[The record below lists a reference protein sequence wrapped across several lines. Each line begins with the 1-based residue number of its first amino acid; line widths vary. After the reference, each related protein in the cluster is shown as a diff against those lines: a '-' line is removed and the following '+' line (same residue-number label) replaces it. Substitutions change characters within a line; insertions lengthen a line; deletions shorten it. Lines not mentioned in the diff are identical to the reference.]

1 MDADTICACATAW
14 GHAALAVVRVS
25 GPEARAAAERV
36 VGSVGGPRVASHRR
50 FRDLDGAFDDGV
62 VTWFPGPRSYTG
74 EDVVE
79 LSGHGNPLLVER
91 LLRALGVRLA
101 RPGEFTRR
109 AFLHGRLDLT
119 RAEAVIATIE
129 ATSRRGLDLARAGMD
144 GRVAE
149 EVASI
154 RATLTDLAAE
164 LEAILDYPGEDLL
177 FEADALLAARL
188 RAEAARAAAAAGS
201 IRAGRVAVEGARV
214 VLSGPVNAGKSSLFN
229 ALLGRERAIV
239 SAVPGTTRDAVEAPM
254 QLESMRIVLVDTAG
268 ERETDDSVEVIGLA
282 HAAAERAAADL
293 VLRCVPP
300 GSASPEPEAGELIV
314 CTMTDIE
321 DRAAGAGQGGAASAS
336 LHVSARTGAGLS
348 DLRAALARALGGEA
362 PGNAGLILTST
373 RQAEAF
379 GQVAARAEEA
389 AAALSSDGPAVAVEL
404 VYAALESLSEL
415 DGSAVR
421 EAVLDRL
428 FARFCIGK

>member
-1 MDADTICACATAW
+1 MNDADTICACATAW

-36 VGSVGGPRVASHRR
+36 AGRCGAPRVASYRR
-50 FRDLDGAFDDGV
+50 FRDRDGTFDDGV

-109 AFLHGRLDLT
+109 AFLNGRLDLT

-149 EVASI
+149 EVASL
-154 RATLTDLAAE
+154 RAALTDLAAE

-177 FEADALLAARL
+177 FEADGTIAGRM
-188 RAEAARAAAAAGS
+188 RAQAARAAAAAGS
-201 IRAGRVAVEGARV
+201 VRAGRVAVEGARV

-239 SAVPGTTRDAVEAPM
+239 SAAPGTTRDAVEAPL

-268 ERETDDSVEVIGLA
+268 ERETEDVVEATGVA

-300 GSASPEPEAGELIV
+300 GAEAPGQEAGALV
-314 CTMTDIE
+314 VRTMAD
-321 DRAAGAGQGGAASAS
+321 
-336 LHVSARTGAGLS
+336 VSPPNVVETSGVAVSSRTGAGLPE
-348 DLRAALARALGGEA
+348 LRAAIVAALGGET
-362 PGNAGLILTST
+362 PGNSSLILTSA
-373 RQAEAF
+373 RQAASF
-379 GQVAARAEEA
+379 AQVAVQVEEA
-389 AAALSSDGPAVAVEL
+389 ASALGTAGPAVSVEL
-404 VYAALESLSEL
+404 LYAALESLSEV

-428 FARFCIGK
+428 FARFCVGK

>member
-14 GHAALAVVRVS
+14 GHAAVAVVRVS

-36 VGSVGGPRVASHRR
+36 VGALGAPRVASYRR
-50 FRDLDGAFDDGV
+50 FCDRDGIFDDGV
-62 VTWFPGPRSYTG
+62 VTCFPGPRSYTG

-79 LSGHGNPLLVER
+79 LCGHGNPLLVER

-129 ATSRRGLDLARAGMD
+129 ATSRRGLELARAGMD

-149 EVASI
+149 EVASL
-154 RATLTDLAAE
+154 RSGLTDLAAE

-177 FEADALLAARL
+177 FEADAAI
-188 RAEAARAAAAAGS
+188 AERMREASARAADAAGTV
-201 IRAGRVAVEGARV
+201 RAGRVAVEGARV

-239 SAVPGTTRDAVEAPM
+239 SAVPGTTRDAVEAPL
-254 QLESMRIVLVDTAG
+254 QLDSMRIVLVDTAG
-268 ERETDDSVEVIGLA
+268 ERETDDVIEATGVA
-282 HAAAERAAADL
+282 HARAERAAADL

-300 GSASPEPEAGELIV
+300 GAEMPPVQEGVLVVHTMADVDAS
-314 CTMTDIE
+314 
-321 DRAAGAGQGGAASAS
+321 GAVPAPGRR
-336 LHVSARTGAGLS
+336 VSARTGAGLLE
-348 DLRAALARALGGEA
+348 LRGAIVAALGGEA
-362 PGNAGLILTST
+362 PGNAALILTSA

-379 GQVAARAEEA
+379 AQVSARLLEA
-389 AAALSSDGPAVAVEL
+389 ALALSVAGPAVSVEL
-404 VYAALESLSEL
+404 LYAALESLSEV

-428 FARFCIGK
+428 FARFCVGK

>member
-1 MDADTICACATAW
+1 MTDADTICACATAW

-25 GPEARAAAERV
+25 GPEARVAAERV
-36 VGSVGGPRVASHRR
+36 VGALGAPRIASYRR
-50 FRDLDGAFDDGV
+50 FEDEEGAFDDGV
-62 VTWFPGPRSYTG
+62 VTFFPGPRSYTG

-129 ATSRRGLDLARAGMD
+129 ATSRRGLELARAGMD

-149 EVASI
+149 EVASL
-154 RATLTDLAAE
+154 RAALTDLAAE

-177 FEADALLAARL
+177 FDADQALAARM
-188 RAEAARAAAAAGS
+188 RAEAARARAAAGS
-201 IRAGRVAVEGARV
+201 VRAGRVAVEGARV

-268 ERETDDSVEVIGLA
+268 ERETVDAVEAIGVA
-282 HAAAERAAADL
+282 HAQAERATADL

-300 GSASPEPEAGELIV
+300 GSEPPANEAGVLV
-314 CTMTDIE
+314 VHTMADIPAFGA
-321 DRAAGAGQGGAASAS
+321 AAGGLA
-336 LHVSARTGAGLS
+336 VSSRSGAGL
-348 DLRAALARALGGEA
+348 DELRAAVVAALGGEV
-362 PGNAGLILTST
+362 PGNAALILTST

-379 GQVAARAEEA
+379 AQVAARLEEA
-389 AAALSSDGPAVAVEL
+389 GEALGTAGPAVSVEL
-404 VYAALESLSEL
+404 IYAGLESLSEL

-428 FARFCIGK
+428 FARFCVGK